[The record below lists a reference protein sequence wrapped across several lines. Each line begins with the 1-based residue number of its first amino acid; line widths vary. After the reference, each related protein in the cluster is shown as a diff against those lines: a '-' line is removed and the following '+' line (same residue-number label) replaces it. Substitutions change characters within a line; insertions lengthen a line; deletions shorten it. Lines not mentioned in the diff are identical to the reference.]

1 MLLGKASAERDEL
14 REEVARLRRI
24 ATTLSLPSSTA
35 APASNIP
42 LRTASAGKRSGA
54 IGTARNAASKAP
66 TPSLKAPE
74 KDEQL
79 AKTNVLVIE
88 LNEEVGGLVEILTP
102 LPPETNLFALVLCR
116 LKL

>member
-42 LRTASAGKRSGA
+42 LRSGA
-54 IGTARNAASKAP
+54 IGTARNAASKGP
-66 TPSLKAPE
+66 TPSLKATE

-88 LNEEVGGLVEILTP
+88 LNEEVGGLVEIPTP